1 MVPKIKTTLWIV
13 LCISVLVFFA
23 CSQQTAQRT
32 GQGATM
38 GAVVGGVGGLVT
50 GLVFGGN
57 VAESAARGAVY
68 GASTGAAAGAMS
80 GAMAESRQKEQQAN
94 EYEKLRSKIGE
105 DAFSGLEALAQC
117 KHDVA
122 LGYGRTAA
130 KDANKD
136 YALAGVWLQVLTLAD
151 SREEDQARALFPEL
165 VRQDDKISSEA
176 QAEETMRGA
185 LQKLMDVR
193 EQNKLPRVCQ

>member
-1 MVPKIKTTLWIV
+1 MLLKKLKI
-13 LCISVLVFFA
+13 CIILATIIFMFIA
-23 CSQQTAQRT
+23 CSQQTAKKSAE
-32 GQGATM
+32 GATM

-80 GAMAESRQKEQQAN
+80 GAMAESKQKEQQTDKFAQ
-94 EYEKLRSKIGE
+94 LRTDVGE
-105 DAFSGLEALAQC
+105 DAFMGLEALAQC

-130 KDANKD
+130 KDENKNF
-136 YALAGVWLQVLTLAD
+136 ALAGLWVQVLTLAD
-151 SREEDQARALFPEL
+151 SREEDQARALFPE
-165 VRQDDKISSEA
+165 VVTQDDKISSEA
-176 QAEETMRGA
+176 EAEGAMRTA
-185 LQKLMDVR
+185 LQKLMDIRV
-193 EQNKLPRVCQ
+193 QNKLPRVCE